1 MPNRPVPHNV
11 KPRIA
16 CSVLLAA
23 SSHTRPPII
32 CIHGSANA
40 AAVWALWQQA
50 LAAHGWPTYALDLRG
65 HGHSSAMDL
74 SHTSMTDYADDVR
87 SLIRS

>member
-74 SHTSMTDYADDVR
+74 HTPA
-87 SLIRS
+87 